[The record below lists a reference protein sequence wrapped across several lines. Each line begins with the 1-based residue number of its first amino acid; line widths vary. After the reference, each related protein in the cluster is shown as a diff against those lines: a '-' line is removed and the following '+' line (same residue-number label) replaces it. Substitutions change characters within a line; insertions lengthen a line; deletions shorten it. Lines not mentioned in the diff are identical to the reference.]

1 MRKFELLQVIE
12 LRVLMIK
19 AVTVKFL
26 AFDNE
31 FIVGSKILSEILSLG
46 NYRGRKKWRLSNGKY
61 ESEEI
66 YGSGYGHF
74 GG

>member
-1 MRKFELLQVIE
+1 MRKFELLQVKE
-12 LRVLMIK
+12 LRVFMTK

-26 AFDNE
+26 AFDND
-31 FIVGSKILSEILSLG
+31 FIVGSKILRENLSLG
-46 NYRGRKKWRLSNGKY
+46 NYRGTKKWRLSNGKY

-66 YGSGYGHF
+66 YGSGYGHY